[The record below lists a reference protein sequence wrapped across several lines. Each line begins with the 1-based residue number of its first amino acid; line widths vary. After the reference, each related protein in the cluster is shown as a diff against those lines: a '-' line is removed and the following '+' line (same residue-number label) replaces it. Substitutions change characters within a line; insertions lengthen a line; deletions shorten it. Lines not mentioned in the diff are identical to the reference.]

1 MLLYPVKFCH
11 KFTFFIKR
19 QLLTQIYALVSVKL
33 SGLEMCSCK
42 KMTNIRY
49 DCNVFEIV
57 SPPTFYYRATLWD
70 PTTMGLPCSESRWVS
85 HISQPPQPQ
94 LCRRCKILS
103 SSLSKSSYAC
113 IYDQHCQT
121 SQWVRCGSRGEGL
134 APNEGWACTEQ
145 EDMFVKHLLFE
156 LEVWEPSG
164 PQHLADGPSDWPWAL
179 CVCVDFV
186 MLVHVLVFLNFFE
199 SYSCRLADI
208 WSIHVNIYF
217 S

>member
-1 MLLYPVKFCH
+1 MTAMYLKLAVP
-11 KFTFFIKR
+11 
-19 QLLTQIYALVSVKL
+19 QLTTMELP
-33 SGLEMCSCK
+33 C
-42 KMTNIRY
+42 
-49 DCNVFEIV
+49 EI
-57 SPPTFYYRATLWD
+57 PQ
-70 PTTMGLPCSESRWVS
+70 PTTMGLPCLESRWVL
-85 HISQPPQPQ
+85 HISQPPRPQP
-94 LCRRCKILS
+94 CRRCKILS

-121 SQWVRCGSRGEGL
+121 SQWVRCGSRGEEP
-134 APNEGWACTEQ
+134 APNEEWACTEQ

-186 MLVHVLVFLNFFE
+186 MLVHVL
-199 SYSCRLADI
+199 ADI